1 MKLHIENFAKISSA
15 DLEFDGLTVVAGDN
29 NTGKSTVGKVLYA
42 IFRALSQ
49 LDKRVFR
56 DRIQTIQRA
65 FRQATN
71 LKLDDVRAK
80 RLLTGQS
87 SLEMIYDEVRKDRM
101 SYDEFELLF
110 MTAVKEKELSD
121 FAKEDIGKSIHEA
134 QATTNEVISANLA
147 YKVLDCVFHHQILP
161 LRKIDKAAK
170 LVLNVQGIDTEIS
183 IQGKKVSFLNGTDL
197 IKKAR
202 LISSPDVLSLMN
214 IRGIESD
221 PVFQRVFD
229 KYTLELAQ
237 ELIRESRLSVTAQE
251 AIQNRLAKI
260 FNALSMVKIGEITH
274 DEDNDFAVL
283 EDGNDVPTKVENLSM
298 GMKFFVLL
306 HMMLRQ
312 GILQDRDV
320 LILDEPENHLHPE
333 WQVVY
338 AHVLVLLQKEFQL
351 SVLVTSHSQ
360 FFVNALQRFA
370 ISEGIMADTHFYMSK
385 LDDSNPGLC
394 TFSDVTNNAGQIFR
408 SFNRAYDKMSR
419 MSREFSGEDE
429 SL

>member
-49 LDKRVFR
+49 LDKRVFK

-110 MTAVKEKELSD
+110 MAAVKEKELSD

-134 QATTNEVISANLA
+134 QATKSEVISANLA

-161 LRKIDKAAK
+161 LRKTDKAAK
-170 LVLNVQGIDTEIS
+170 LVLTVQGVDTEIS

-197 IKKAR
+197 IKK
-202 LISSPDVLSLMN
+202 PD
-214 IRGIESD
+214 
-221 PVFQRVFD
+221 
-229 KYTLELAQ
+229 
-237 ELIRESRLSVTAQE
+237 
-251 AIQNRLAKI
+251 
-260 FNALSMVKIGEITH
+260 
-274 DEDNDFAVL
+274 
-283 EDGNDVPTKVENLSM
+283 
-298 GMKFFVLL
+298 
-306 HMMLRQ
+306 
-312 GILQDRDV
+312 
-320 LILDEPENHLHPE
+320 
-333 WQVVY
+333 
-338 AHVLVLLQKEFQL
+338 
-351 SVLVTSHSQ
+351 
-360 FFVNALQRFA
+360 
-370 ISEGIMADTHFYMSK
+370 
-385 LDDSNPGLC
+385 
-394 TFSDVTNNAGQIFR
+394 
-408 SFNRAYDKMSR
+408 
-419 MSREFSGEDE
+419 
-429 SL
+429 